1 VKKAGVEQKR
11 AVKQVAYIS
20 DGIHMGLKWRG
31 LVKACRPIMPLRGFW
46 LCYRKSGLLGL
57 TR

>member
-1 VKKAGVEQKR
+1 VEQKR